1 MRKITEKSVN
11 AFFKGKNFQQGNTEV
26 IKICGLSCWGN
37 DKDIIFNLHG
47 NTIARLTDNQTKLII
62 NHCGWLTSTTKERLN
77 GILSA
82 YGLGYIQQQKK
93 HFYYKH
99 GKKVINMGDVT
110 NTNTSLHQPFEIVL
124 KPEKIYVTMTDRF
137 MSGWGCAENLINKYI
152 IVCDNLK
159 QASIIEMNAHKRN
172 EMKYINIRFST
183 PNYGNG
189 YLSSYENFN
198 ELGEIW
204 TKGKLDY

>member
-1 MRKITEKSVN
+1 
-11 AFFKGKNFQQGNTEV
+11 
-26 IKICGLSCWGN
+26 
-37 DKDIIFNLHG
+37 
-47 NTIARLTDNQTKLII
+47 
-62 NHCGWLTSTTKERLN
+62 
-77 GILSA
+77 
-82 YGLGYIQQQKK
+82 
-93 HFYYKH
+93 
-99 GKKVINMGDVT
+99 MGDVT

-137 MSGWGCAENLINKYI
+137 MSGWGRAENLINKYI

-189 YLSSYENFN
+189 YLSSYKNFN